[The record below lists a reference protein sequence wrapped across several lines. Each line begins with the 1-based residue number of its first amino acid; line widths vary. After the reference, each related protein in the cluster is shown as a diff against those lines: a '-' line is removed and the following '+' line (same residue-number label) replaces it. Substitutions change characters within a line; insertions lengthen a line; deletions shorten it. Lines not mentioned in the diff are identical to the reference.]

1 MRPLAASLLIGALA
15 TAGVHA
21 QSNVVPRSPE
31 QERASFR
38 LPDGFEAELVLSE
51 PHAPKVVDIAFD
63 DFGRLWA
70 LTAVEYPLD
79 ANETPGAAEIYK
91 KGGRDRVLVV
101 DRPSEPGP
109 HTPRVFAEGLAM
121 PMALLPYGAR
131 CEKLLLGHG
140 PEILELTDRDGDG
153 KADQRE
159 VVLDGFG
166 VEDSHLL
173 PHRFTH
179 APGGWIYTAQGAFN
193 YSRVR
198 TRSGAV
204 VPFDQCKLARFRPD
218 GSAFE
223 VVVTGLNNIWGIVVD
238 RFGETWIQE
247 ANDLG
252 YPAVRAE
259 HGESYPGIGDHRFRP
274 YSPFAPKQTSFEMG
288 GTGLSG
294 LALCEENPNFPE
306 QWNDVIFVAN
316 PIARSVQALRIARS
330 GARYSL
336 EKLSDFLTTDDGMF
350 RPIAIHFGPDGAL
363 YIVDWY
369 CKIISHNEVSRSHP
383 DRDKSYG
390 RVWRVR
396 RKDAQRAAGG
406 AEHMGPH
413 DLLAALASEHGWR
426 ARAALRRIWETKP
439 SSLVP
444 ALRDLAMA
452 QNRRSESL
460 ATSLRALAALEGL
473 DALDREILDA
483 ALASEATAMRRE
495 ACRMLGSLGLP
506 PLDVRERLRAMRNDV
521 STVRLAAIRA
531 LDVMHDGSVDQVA
544 ALLQFVTAGDTY
556 EGKLENTL
564 VRAALESRRSA
575 VAAHLRSSAGARLS
589 PDVFRTALG
598 TLEPAAGLE
607 ALLRRLE
614 SSPFDLGIEE
624 TSLLAQFVGDREV
637 AALLARK
644 LAHEKSRDAAVEA
657 ILSVAKANDVPEPL
671 QRELVTA
678 LIRSSELNHVGWRS
692 SATRAYSRFMLPSLA
707 PLVQGIAQDTALA
720 STQRVAAVR
729 ALASRPGCAPSVIRE
744 VAQKCVPGDELHQT
758 CIEALARSAA
768 VDAPSELLLLWP
780 SLPSASR
787 KRVAGSLAS
796 SASGARTLL
805 QKLDSGE
812 MTPDVVDAD
821 LLKRLRSVL
830 PGDDSLDALEQEY
843 AGRLRSVL
851 SLRGADDDYWQHPVD
866 LRGPFTVEAWV
877 KLDTS
882 VTNED
887 GILGSPG
894 GADFNFA
901 DGRFRIYAG
910 PETGDVILSKRK
922 TEPNLWTH
930 VAATRSASGKFT
942 LFRNGELDTEE
953 GKLSTADF
961 LGLQVGRTTPSGGG
975 TAGQL
980 AEVRIW
986 RTERSP
992 SEIGGSF
999 RREIASHPDLFL
1011 RVPGGGA
1018 PALHGNALIIAT
1030 ADAPALLS
1038 DEEAAELG
1046 RKLTKYRGLLAEG
1059 GDAERGRE
1067 IFRQNCMV
1075 CHTAKGDGGK
1085 IGPTLDGAGWMNP
1098 ESLLRAIVTPSAAL
1112 EPGYRM
1118 LQVTTE
1124 DRELVEG
1131 LLVSQSEQTL
1141 VLRRANLPDLS
1152 IPRARVTSIAFLERS
1167 VMPDGLLDALP
1178 DSDTHALLAFVRSL
1192 R

>member
-1 MRPLAASLLIGALA
+1 MKILAASLLAGALA
-15 TAGVHA
+15 AASVLA
-21 QSNVVPRSPE
+21 QSPIAPRSPE

-38 LPDGFEAELVLSE
+38 LPEGFEAELVLSE

-63 DFGRLWA
+63 DFGHLWA
-70 LTAVEYPLD
+70 ITAVEYPLD

-91 KGGRDRVLVV
+91 KGGRDKVLVV

-121 PMALLPYGAR
+121 PMALLPRGAR

-140 PEILELTDRDGDG
+140 PEILELTDLDGDG

-159 VVLDGFG
+159 VVLAGFG

-173 PHRFTH
+173 PHRFTR
-179 APGGWIYTAQGAFN
+179 ALGGWIYTAQGAFN
-193 YSRVR
+193 YSKVR

-204 VPFDQCKLARFRPD
+204 VSFDQCKLARFRPD

-294 LALCEENPNFPE
+294 LALCEENPNFSE

-330 GARYSL
+330 GAQYSL
-336 EKLSDFLTTDDGMF
+336 EKLPDFLTTDDGMF

-363 YIVDWY
+363 YVVDWY

-390 RVWRVR
+390 RVWRIR
-396 RKDAQRAAGG
+396 RKDAPRSSGG
-406 AEHMGPH
+406 VESMAPH
-413 DLLAALASEHGWR
+413 ELVPALASEHGWR
-426 ARAALRRIWETKP
+426 ARAALSRICETRP
-439 SSLVP
+439 RDLVP
-444 ALRDLAMA
+444 ALRKLALA

-460 ATSLRALAALEGL
+460 ATSLRALAALEAL
-473 DALDREILDA
+473 DALDREILDG
-483 ALASEATAMRRE
+483 ALASEAAAMRRE
-495 ACRMLGSLGLP
+495 ACRMLGSIGLP
-506 PLDVRERLRAMRNDV
+506 PLDLRERMRAMRSDV

-531 LDVMHDGSVDQVA
+531 LDSMHDGSVDQVA

-556 EGKLENTL
+556 EDKLENTL
-564 VRAALESRRSA
+564 MRAALESRRSA
-575 VAAHLRSSAGARLS
+575 VAAHLRSAAGAQLS

-598 TLEPAAGLE
+598 TLEPSAGLE

-614 SSPFDLGIEE
+614 SSPFELGIEG

-637 AALLARK
+637 AALLGRELAR
-644 LAHEKSRDAAVEA
+644 EKSRSAALEA
-657 ILSVAKANDVPEPL
+657 ILSVANANDVPEPL
-671 QRELVTA
+671 QRELAEA
-678 LIRSSELNHVGWRS
+678 LIRSSKLNHVGWQS
-692 SATRAYSRFMLPSLA
+692 AATRAYSQFMLPNLT
-707 PLVQGIAQDTALA
+707 PVVQSIAQDATLA
-720 STQRVAAVR
+720 RAQRVAAVR
-729 ALASRPGCAPSVIRE
+729 ALASRSGCAPSVLRE
-744 VAQKCVPGDELHQT
+744 IAQKCVPGDELHQA
-758 CIEALARSAA
+758 CIEALARSTAA
-768 VDAPSELLLLWP
+768 DAPAELLLLWP

-787 KRVAGSLAS
+787 KRVAGNLAS
-796 SASGARTLL
+796 NAAGARTLL
-805 QKLDSGE
+805 EKLDSGE
-812 MTPDVVDAD
+812 LTPDVVDAD

-830 PGDDSLDALEQEY
+830 PGDASLDALEKEF

-851 SLRGADDDYWQHPVD
+851 SLRGANDDYWQAPVD

-877 KLDTS
+877 KLDAGI
-882 VTNED
+882 TNED
-887 GILGSPG
+887 GILGIPG

-910 PETGDVILSKRK
+910 PEAGDVILSKRK

-930 VAATRSASGKFT
+930 VAVTRNASGKFT
-942 LFRNGELDTEE
+942 LFRNGELDSEE
-953 GKLSTADF
+953 GKLWTSDF
-961 LGLQVGRTTPSGGG
+961 LGLQVGRTTPSGAG

-986 RTERSP
+986 RTERTP
-992 SEIGGSF
+992 SEIGGAF
-999 RREIASHPDLFL
+999 RREITSHPDLL
-1011 RVPGGGA
+1011 HRVPDAETTSIHGA
-1018 PALHGNALIIAT
+1018 ALVLAT

-1038 DEEAAELG
+1038 DQESAEID
-1046 RKLTKYRGLLAEG
+1046 RKLTKYRGLLATG

-1067 IFRQNCMV
+1067 LFRQNCMV

-1085 IGPTLDGAGWMNP
+1085 VGPTLDGAGWMNP
-1098 ESLLRAIVTPSAAL
+1098 ESLLRAVVTPSAAL

-1131 LLVSQSEQTL
+1131 LLVSQSEQAL

-1152 IPRARVTSIAFLERS
+1152 IPRARVASMAFLERS
-1167 VMPDGLLDALP
+1167 AMPDGLLDALP
-1178 DSDTHALLAFVRSL
+1178 DADAHALLAFVRSL